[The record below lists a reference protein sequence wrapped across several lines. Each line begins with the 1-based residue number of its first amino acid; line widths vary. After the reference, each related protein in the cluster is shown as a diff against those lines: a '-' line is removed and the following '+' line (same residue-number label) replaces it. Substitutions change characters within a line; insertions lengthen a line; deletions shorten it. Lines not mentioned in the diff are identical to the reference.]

1 MYDFKE
7 MGDIDNELDCSF
19 LCNNVEKENSCDI
32 FAFEDQKCYFGSS
45 GESKGLIENDLVNA
59 TIYVTKGNKYE
70 ISIILET
77 AKSLYFYLFIIQKV

>member
-1 MYDFKE
+1 